1 MDSASD
7 ELAAI
12 IIERLV
18 RERLLTK
25 PDARKILPK
34 LAEGSLTAE
43 DWRAAL
49 QRSATANT
57 QR

>member
-1 MDSASD
+1 MQSASD

-25 PDARKILPK
+25 PEARKILRK

-49 QRSATANT
+49 QRSTAANP
-57 QR
+57 QG

>member
-1 MDSASD
+1 MHSASE

-12 IIERLV
+12 IVERLV
-18 RERLLTK
+18 RERLLSK
-25 PDARKILPK
+25 PEARKLLRK

-49 QRSATANT
+49 QRAISANPPA
-57 QR
+57 

>member
-1 MDSASD
+1 MHSASD

-18 RERLLTK
+18 RELLLSK
-25 PDARKILPK
+25 SEARKILRK

-49 QRSATANT
+49 QRSTAAHP
-57 QR
+57 QG

>member
-1 MDSASD
+1 MHSASD

-18 RERLLTK
+18 RERLLSK
-25 PDARKILPK
+25 PEARKILRK

-49 QRSATANT
+49 QRSTTANSKG
-57 QR
+57 

>member
-7 ELAAI
+7 ELAAS

-18 RERLLTK
+18 RERLLSK
-25 PDARKILPK
+25 PEARKILSK
-34 LAEGSLTAE
+34 LAKGSLTAE

-49 QRSATANT
+49 QRSTAANS
-57 QR
+57 QA